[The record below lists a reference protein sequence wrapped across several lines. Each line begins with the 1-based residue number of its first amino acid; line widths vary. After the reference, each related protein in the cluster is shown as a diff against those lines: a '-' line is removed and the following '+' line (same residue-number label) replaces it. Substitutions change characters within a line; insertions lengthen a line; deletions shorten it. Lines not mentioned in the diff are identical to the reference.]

1 LKTIT
6 TTAHF
11 LYAHNLKFEYESH
24 FRFGKM
30 SKASK
35 LLEELLGVQQFQDKP
50 EGIQGILQT
59 KDYSEF
65 IILSDAGNELLR
77 FTGAKLANKCLP
89 GDHVAWDGEKCKL
102 ELRDEHPL
110 IIGTLE
116 LTNKSKYGL
125 TSRGIPIYLFTPY
138 NKSYPHFIV
147 GCSEKDVSKNRIGL
161 IKLDDWLN
169 SSTFPRGNL
178 QQILGVSGDFEAE
191 KQALIWQ
198 ACPWKYPKG
207 AYPPQ
212 SKENILRQALK
223 GFTFN
228 IDPKGC
234 KDVDDV
240 LTFEQLDNDKWKVT
254 ITISDVATFVEDGGV
269 VDIFASLIGQTL
281 YDSDGNVIRPMLPKE
296 YSEEICS
303 LIPGKSSYGISLQFV
318 WDGKEISD
326 KEWFESSLK
335 TDKTY
340 TYEEFQESESPFK
353 TPLAEISS
361 YLAKEEVTDSH
372 KWIECMMVFYNTE
385 AGRMLKESGMG
396 ILRRHSAPNLE
407 KLESYKA
414 HLPELEKLAY
424 SSAEYCLAEEPET
437 KHFGLESNNYAHASS
452 PIRRYADLVNQRVLK
467 LLIRNSKERFIVPQA
482 MYDMNY
488 KVKLNKNFGRDME
501 FLKAISS
508 GQTSFRGIIID
519 KMVTEADMMKIKIY
533 IPLWKRTISTK
544 YKKVNENTVLS
555 RDEKREV
562 DVSYFREVDVKC
574 AFNINSRNWKER
586 VIINIT

>member
-1 LKTIT
+1 
-6 TTAHF
+6 
-11 LYAHNLKFEYESH
+11 
-24 FRFGKM
+24 M

-35 LLEELLGVQQFQDKP
+35 LLEEILGVKQFQDKP
-50 EGIQGILQT
+50 TGIQGILQT
-59 KDYSEF
+59 TDYSNF
-65 IILSDAGNELLR
+65 IILSDTGDEIHR
-77 FTGAKLANKCLP
+77 FSGAKFANKCLA
-89 GDHVAWDGEKCKL
+89 GDHIAWDGEKCIL

-110 IIGTLE
+110 IVGTLE

-161 IKLDDWLN
+161 IKLDDWVA

-178 QQILGVSGDFEAE
+178 QQVLGVSGDFEAE

-212 SKENILRQALK
+212 SKENILRQELK

-228 IDPKGC
+228 IDPEGC

-240 LTFEQLDNDKWKVT
+240 ITFEQLTDNKWKVT

-281 YDSDGNVIRPMLPKE
+281 YDNNGNVLRPMLPKE
-296 YSEEICS
+296 YSEEVCS

-318 WDGKEISD
+318 WDGEEITD
-326 KEWFESSLK
+326 KEWFESQLK
-335 TDKTY
+335 TDKSY
-340 TYEEFQESESPFK
+340 TYEEFQESESPYK
-353 TPLAEISS
+353 SVLAKIAS

-372 KWIECMMVFYNTE
+372 KWIEQCMLFYNME
-385 AGRMLKESGMG
+385 AGKILKEMGMG

-407 KLESYKA
+407 KLEKYKV
-414 HLPELEKLAY
+414 HIPELEKLAY
-424 SSAEYCLAEEPET
+424 SSAEYCLAEEKET
-437 KHFGLESNNYAHASS
+437 KHFGLESDNYAHASS

-467 LLIRNSKERFIVPQA
+467 LNIRNLKDGYIVPQA

-488 KVKLNKNFGRDME
+488 KVKLNKNFGRDID

-508 GQTSFRGIIID
+508 GQSTFKGIIID
-519 KMVTEADMMKIKIY
+519 KNIQEDNNMKIKIY

-544 YKKVNENTVLS
+544 YKYVNENKILS

-562 DVSYFREVDVKC
+562 DVSEFREIDVKC
-574 AFNINSRNWKER
+574 TFNVNSRNWKER
-586 VIINIT
+586 VIINIA